1 MSELEDI
8 HGHDVKVYASDT
20 GHPTQDQSESQHVS
34 KERLAAV
41 RERCREQ
48 VVLRPWTALA
58 IASLAG
64 SALGAVAGFY
74 ARGRR

>member
-1 MSELEDI
+1 MNELQDI
-8 HGHDVKVYASDT
+8 HGHDVKVYSSDT
-20 GHPTQDQSESQHVS
+20 GHPAQDDSEFHPAS

-48 VVLRPWTALA
+48 VVMRPWTALA

-64 SALGAVAGFY
+64 SAIGAVAGFY

>member
-1 MSELEDI
+1 MNALEDI
-8 HGHDVKVYASDT
+8 HGHDVKVYSSDT
-20 GHPTQDQSESQHVS
+20 GHPVQEESESQPAS

-58 IASLAG
+58 LASLAG
-64 SALGAVAGFY
+64 GALGAVAGFY

>member
-1 MSELEDI
+1 MNRLEDI
-8 HGHDVKVYASDT
+8 HGHDVKVYSSDT
-20 GHPTQDQSESQHVS
+20 GHPTQDDSDSQPVS
-34 KERLAAV
+34 KERLATI

-64 SALGAVAGFY
+64 SALGAVVGFY